1 MKKVKGN
8 IKTGEHTT
16 RAFASFQ
23 NKEHQASDFKKLF
36 DALPRKNHKQFL
48 LYLGMMD
55 STIAEG
61 FEDDKVKEKK

>member
-8 IKTGEHTT
+8 IKGGKHTT

-23 NKEHQASDFKKLF
+23 NKEHQEGEFKRL
-36 DALPRKNHKQFL
+36 LETIPRKYHHQFL

-61 FEDDKVKEKK
+61 FADDKK